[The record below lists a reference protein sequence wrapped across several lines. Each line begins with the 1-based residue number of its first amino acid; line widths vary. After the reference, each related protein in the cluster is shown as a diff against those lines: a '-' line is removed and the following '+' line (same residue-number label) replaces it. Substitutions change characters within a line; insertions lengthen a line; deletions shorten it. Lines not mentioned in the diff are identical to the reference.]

1 MCGVRAP
8 LRRTMHRRRSSTR
21 LPFASMPSALAP
33 AGTGAVAPSDRTRP
47 TVDLGTVIEAPDG
60 SAVENETG
68 HPRGGRNTAMS
79 VFSTESG
86 LDGEY
91 VVQSLRRHLA

>member
-1 MCGVRAP
+1 
-8 LRRTMHRRRSSTR
+8 MHRRRSSTR

-33 AGTGAVAPSDRTRP
+33 AGTGAVASGRTRP
-47 TVDLGTVIEAPDG
+47 TVDLGTVIEAPGG

-68 HPRGGRNTAMS
+68 HPRGGRTTAMS

-91 VVQSLRRHLA
+91 VQSRLDVT

>member
-1 MCGVRAP
+1 MSCGVRAP
-8 LRRTMHRRRSSTR
+8 LHRTMHRRRSSTR

-33 AGTGAVAPSDRTRP
+33 ADTAPSSDRTRP

-91 VVQSLRRHLA
+91 VVQLRRHLA